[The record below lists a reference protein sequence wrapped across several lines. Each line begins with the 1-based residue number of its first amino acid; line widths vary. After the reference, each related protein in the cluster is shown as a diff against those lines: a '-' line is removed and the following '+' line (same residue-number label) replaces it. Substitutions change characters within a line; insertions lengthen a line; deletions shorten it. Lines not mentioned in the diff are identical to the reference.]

1 LRAEVRLKLLEE
13 HKHERYTILLLQLL
27 KRGVFEV
34 IEVQV
39 QLSIALKDVW
49 LLIQHIFEVVS
60 QNQGSTLVLVA

>member
-13 HKHERYTILLLQLL
+13 HKHKRYTILLLQLL
-27 KRGVFEV
+27 KWGVFEV